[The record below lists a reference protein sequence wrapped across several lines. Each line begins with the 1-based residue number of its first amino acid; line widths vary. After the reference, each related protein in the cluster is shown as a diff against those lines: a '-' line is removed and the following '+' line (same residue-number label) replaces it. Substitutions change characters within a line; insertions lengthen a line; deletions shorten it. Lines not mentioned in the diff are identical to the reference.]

1 MFFDSLVRP
10 DNLYRNHIFPG
21 IVLLI
26 RKAAQVPVGGT
37 VARPAGQ

>member
-26 RKAAQVPVGGT
+26 QKAAQVPVGGT